1 MAQKVY
7 DGKGRWRNKFITFR
21 ASPEESEQLDIA
33 VALSGLS
40 KQDYIIRRL
49 QVKDVVVVGNPR
61 VHKALRN
68 QMATILEQLK
78 RIAVGDPVDHEL
90 LDVIRLIT
98 TTMNGLKEEQNDRQ

>member
-1 MAQKVY
+1 MAHKVY
-7 DGKGRWRNKFITFR
+7 DGKGRWRNKFVTFR
-21 ASPEESEQLDIA
+21 VSPEENEQLDIA

-49 QVKDVVVVGNPR
+49 QEKDVVVVGNPR
-61 VHKALRN
+61 VYKALRN
-68 QMATILEQLK
+68 QMTTILEQLK
-78 RIAVGDPVDHEL
+78 RIAVGDSVDPEL